1 MECVGENMSGIGV
14 TVGIEGAKQLADKLA
29 AMAQSVERDK
39 VIPIAKDAAKPMQS
53 EIRRRAPQGPTG
65 NMRKSVKIKPMSG
78 GVPIVLVAI
87 DQKTAPHWKFHEWGT
102 DTRTPKTKRVMVGKD
117 GTIYGTYAAPT
128 PVTAP
133 FRRGVSSSSQQ
144 TLKKLHDGLNGNLSR
159 AAGL

>member
-1 MECVGENMSGIGV
+1 M
-14 TVGIEGAKQLADKLA
+14 AK
-29 AMAQSVERDK
+29 SVERDK
-39 VIPIAKDAAKPMQS
+39 VIPIAKDAAKPMQD
-53 EIRRRAPQGPTG
+53 EIKRRAPQGPTG

-102 DTRTPKTKRVMVGKD
+102 DTRRPGYYTGNPYSKGSSVMVGKKD
-117 GTIYGTYAAPT
+117 GTIYGTYAAPM

-133 FRRGVSSSSQQ
+133 FRRGVSAKAQE

-159 AAGL
+159 AAGLS